1 MSPTLSRLDS
11 DYLWYRERLRSLDLP
26 NSHLKLN
33 LNMADGHLVSAPL
46 NPEPADP
53 KERQKHNL
61 QPKSFADAVQEPAD
75 HETSQSQTS
84 TRSYA
89 SSATAVDDHK
99 ENFDENKLV
108 YEKHLNASR
117 DEVLT
122 SVKPDER
129 YEESLKHDGATAPRE
144 RRKKGQSKRQDP
156 PEEPLASGRKAGAGW
171 QTSA

>member
-1 MSPTLSRLDS
+1 MSPTLPRLDS

-26 NSHLKLN
+26 KSKLN
-33 LNMADGHLVSAPL
+33 LNLDMADGHVASVPL
-46 NPEPADP
+46 NAEPADP
-53 KERQKHNL
+53 KERLKHNL
-61 QPKSFADAVQEPAD
+61 PPKSFADAVQEPAD
-75 HETSQSQTS
+75 HENAQSQTS

-89 SSATAVDDHK
+89 SSATAVDDHR
-99 ENFDENKLV
+99 EHFDENKLV

-122 SVKPDER
+122 SIKPDEK

-144 RRKKGQSKRQDP
+144 KRKKGQSKRQDH

-171 QTSA
+171 QRSA